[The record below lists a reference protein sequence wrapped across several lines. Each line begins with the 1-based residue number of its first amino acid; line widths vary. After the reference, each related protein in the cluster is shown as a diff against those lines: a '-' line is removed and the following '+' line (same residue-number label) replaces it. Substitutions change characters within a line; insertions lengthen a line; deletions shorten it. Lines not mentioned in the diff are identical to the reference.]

1 MRTRILI
8 LLTALISLFIQFTN
22 VYSQYT
28 GAQYRGQSL
37 VPANLEIND
46 VSGQPLK
53 INDHSNIEG
62 SPLFSNTWTP
72 ALITLSDGKVYYDS
86 SINYSTFDNELFV
99 KRDSL
104 MYPVNNVS
112 KFTLQFTGDSN
123 ADKLY
128 HFSNGFPKTDNNSTS
143 SFYQVLCDGKKI
155 QLLKHY
161 HTSLNQVYNY
171 GGRFEQ
177 TYSTFMAYY
186 VFLPVQN
193 KMVYLGTHINIK
205 TLHKKLPEYDAA
217 VHAFLEKNKVD
228 LKEDMNAAALFTF
241 LNNTGSK

>member
-1 MRTRILI
+1 MRARILVI
-8 LLTALISLFIQFTN
+8 FTVFISLIISYIN
-22 VYSQYT
+22 AYSQGT
-28 GAQYRGQSL
+28 TPQYQGQTL
-37 VPANLEIND
+37 IPTNIEIHD

-62 SPLFSNTWTP
+62 SPLFSDTWAP

-86 SINYSTFDNELFV
+86 SINYSTYDNKLFA

-112 KFTLQFTGDSN
+112 KFILLLTGDSN

-128 HFSNGFPKTDNNSTS
+128 HFSNGFPKVDNNSTS
-143 SFYQVLCDGKKI
+143 SFYQVLCGGEKI

-171 GGRFEQ
+171 GGRYEQ
-177 TYSTFMAYY
+177 TYFTFIAYY

-193 KMVYLGTHINIK
+193 KMVYLGTHINTKI
-205 TLHKKLPEYDAA
+205 LHKKLPEYTAA
-217 VHAFLEKNKVD
+217 VDAFLEKNKVD
-228 LKEDMNAAALFTF
+228 LKNDTNAAALFTF
-241 LNNTGSK
+241 LNNTGK